1 MAFNYKKRAQKENL
15 IVRWSH
21 KRRDRVDQV
30 LVRELHAE
38 EASWTDYQDD
48 EVQVKDEISNL
59 IMDALVNDTIQ
70 ALKGAMLSCQG

>member
-1 MAFNYKKRAQKENL
+1 MLWNG
-15 IVRWSH
+15 

-59 IMDALVNDTIQ
+59 IMDALVNDTVQ
-70 ALKGAMLSCQG
+70 ALKSAMLSRQG

>member
-1 MAFNYKKRAQKENL
+1 MLWNG
-15 IVRWSH
+15 

-59 IMDALVNDTIQ
+59 IMDALVNDTVQ
-70 ALKGAMLSCQG
+70 ALKCAMLSRQG

>member
-38 EASWTDYQDD
+38 EASWTDYQYC
-48 EVQVKDEISNL
+48 EFQVKDEISNL
-59 IMDALVNDTIQ
+59 IMDALVNDNVQ
-70 ALKGAMLSCQG
+70 ALKGALLSRQG